1 MILTYL
7 CVVLF
12 GVAMAQ
18 RPSSSSICDYYT
30 QIKYGSA
37 SEANQLKMM
46 QGIVSLAFGGPAAV
60 SLKSTD
66 SIPDGLTGILNPG
79 VHDGVPVN
87 LLSFFNGSTAST
99 NLNNQAVGINWLDDG
114 GTQPLV
120 NFMSGKTDTVVL
132 SNTTNE

>member
-1 MILTYL
+1 MVLIYL
-7 CVVLF
+7 YAVLF

-30 QIKYGSA
+30 QVKYGSA

-46 QGIVSLAFGGPAAV
+46 QGIVSLAFGGPTAA
-60 SLKSTD
+60 LIKSG
-66 SIPDGLTGILNPG
+66 SVPDGLTGILNPG
-79 VHDGVPVN
+79 VHDGVNVN
-87 LLSFFNGSTAST
+87 LLPFFNGSTAST

-114 GTQPLV
+114 GTLPLV

-132 SNTTNE
+132 KNTTNE